1 MIVYEKKIDL
11 NTNSYDVIDQTLI
24 TSRDFVRTFGTIE
37 DYVEAHVYDSSGNR
51 ILNSNYN
58 YTKYKIPASLKG
70 EEVTTTEYLEFSPG
84 AYIESLGYF
93 AGRYIVTF
101 NVLRKKIVNINKKVF
116 FIKTISA
123 DRTELLI
130 QSNEVSDSQVQ
141 EGVLNFIEEFQ
152 SSLYYKDFLLNFGD
166 NKLVNA
172 VNIALNT
179 NTNPYSILVKLYKP
193 LPKEFSEKSSFWFSE
208 ELSSPISF
216 EVEVT
221 PEIVSIPTPFLK
233 SANFNIEV
241 DYKANSLS
249 DYYNN
254 SDITKNDSLFSYQ
267 ELINKLK
274 NKGIAVSVNYEDY
287 SDFVHF
293 SSATR
298 RLENFLYKLKNIES
312 YTYNLSL
319 ITDIPNYTGSYST
332 SQSAYEYQ
340 KTITDIVS
348 NFDGYENF
356 LYYES
361 SSKSWPKSGSSKPY
375 KVVSTSDPEALSW
388 YGSLDYDNP
397 FYGGQL
403 YSASSY
409 DNENRDG
416 LVYSIPEYIRI
427 EETNKSFDLFIEMMG
442 EYFDSIWIYIKSI
455 TDLYKN
461 NNFINR
467 GISKDLVYYALRSL
481 GIKLYNSKANE
492 DLYSYLIGANVS
504 GSYTLQ
510 SDGYSTYITASS
522 TATPGQDIQK
532 EILKRIY
539 HNVPSLLKKKGTNDG
554 LQELISIFGI
564 PYTVLSPNQFG
575 GADKTNETAEYV
587 YDRFS
592 YSLYNTTS
600 SYISIPWDSLYAV
613 PNPSVDSFVPDSI
626 ELRFK
631 PDKKYYYRTA
641 SLIEVVPVS
650 STNRSFGVVVRPDL
664 SKGEP
669 YSKVEFYLRGNQGVY
684 SSSVSLPIY
693 STDFSGDTY
702 WWNLLLTRSDHT
714 SGSQISTS
722 QTYSLIV
729 ANKIDDRVGH
739 RASSSIYVDGAASS
753 SYNSSWSDSD
763 KVLYVGGSQ
772 LSSDGNFLPS
782 YKFIGSLQELRYW
795 TTPISQST
803 FFYHTLNPESIQ
815 GNISSSAYDNLV
827 ARFPLGNDLKK
838 YDHTLVTKLKSVHP
852 NYKNRLFYDVSTDQS
867 ASFVNYLTDSYL
879 PNVETYVADSP
890 NSVYSNPVNQKIR
903 IVNNQIT
910 GSVLSNLI
918 RLEDTE
924 SVYRTRDVHFTDI
937 SFSPQNEINKDI
949 ISQYGGTIDLDQYIG
964 DPRDSNKTI
973 YPNLDTLNKQ
983 YYSKYIN
990 RYNLKDY
997 TRLIQFYDNALFKMI
1012 LDFIPGRDNVS
1023 TGLTIKSP
1031 ILERPKA
1038 KTVQLGGDPIYNYID
1053 SYISSSKI
1061 EADSIYISG
1070 VSDGRDFYTGEL
1082 SGSII
1087 DINNIF
1093 SEKNRNPYL

>member
-1 MIVYEKKIDL
+1 MIVYERKIEL
-11 NTNSYDVIDQTLI
+11 NTNSYDVIDQSLI
-24 TSRDFVRTFGTIE
+24 TSRDFVRTFGTAE
-37 DYVEAHVYDSSGNR
+37 DYVEAHVYDASGNR
-51 ILNSNYN
+51 LLNSNYN
-58 YTKYKIPASLKG
+58 YTKYKIPGYLKG
-70 EEVTTTEYLEFSPG
+70 EEETTTEYLEFSPG
-84 AYIESLGYF
+84 EHIESLGYF
-93 AGRYIVTF
+93 AGKYIVTY
-101 NVLRKKIVNINKKVF
+101 NVLRKKIVNLNKKVF

-123 DRTELLI
+123 DRTELLV
-130 QSNEVSDSQVQ
+130 QSNEISDSQIQ

-152 SSLYYKDFLLNFGD
+152 SSLYYKDFLINFGD
-166 NKLVNA
+166 NKLINA
-172 VNIALNT
+172 VNIALDANS
-179 NTNPYSILVKLYKP
+179 NPYSILVKLYKP
-193 LPKEFSEKSSFWFSE
+193 LPNEFNEKSSFWFSE

-241 DYKANSLS
+241 DSRANSLS

-254 SDITKNDSLFSYQ
+254 SDITKNTSLFSYQ

-274 NKGIAVSVNYEDY
+274 NKGISISVNYEDY

-298 RLENFLYKLKNIES
+298 RLENFFYKVKNIES

-319 ITDIPNYTGSYST
+319 ITNVPNYTGSYST

-340 KTITDIVS
+340 KSITDIIS

-361 SSKSWPKSGSSKPY
+361 SSKSWPKSGNSKPY
-375 KVVSTSDPEALSW
+375 ELLSTTNPIVLSW
-388 YGSLDYDNP
+388 YGSLDYDSSL
-397 FYGGQL
+397 YGGQL
-403 YSASSY
+403 YSASSF

-427 EETNKSFDLFIEMMG
+427 DETNKSFDLFIEMMG
-442 EYFDSIWIYIKSI
+442 EYFDNIWIYIKSI

-461 NNFINR
+461 TNSINR
-467 GISKDLVYYALRSL
+467 GVSKDLVYYALRSL

-504 GSYTLQ
+504 GSYVLQ
-510 SDGYSTYITASS
+510 SDGYSTYVTASS
-522 TATPGQDIQK
+522 NSIPGQDIQK

-554 LQELISIFGI
+554 LQELVSIFGI
-564 PYTVLSPNQFG
+564 PYTILSSNQFG
-575 GADKTNETAEYV
+575 GADKTNETVEYV

-592 YSLYNTTS
+592 YSIFNTSS

-613 PNPSVDSFVPDSI
+613 PNPSVDTFVPDSI

-631 PDKKYYYRTA
+631 PDKKYYHLTS
-641 SLIEVVPVS
+641 SLIEVIPVS
-650 STNRSFGVVVRPDL
+650 STDRSFGVIVRPDL

-669 YSKVEFYLRGNQGVY
+669 YSKVEFYLKGNQGVY
-684 SSSVSLPIY
+684 RSSISLPIY
-693 STDFSGDTY
+693 TTDFSGDTY
-702 WWNLLLTRSDHT
+702 WWNVLLTRSNHT
-714 SGSQISTS
+714 SGSQISEN
-722 QTYSLIV
+722 QTYSLVV
-729 ANKIDDRVGH
+729 ANKIDDRIGH
-739 RASSSIYVDGAASS
+739 RASSSIYVEGASSS

-763 KVLYVGGSQ
+763 KVLYIGGSQ
-772 LSSDGNFLPS
+772 VSSDANFLS
-782 YKFIGSLQELRYW
+782 EYKFIGNLQEVRYW

-803 FFYHTLNPESIQ
+803 FFAHTLNPESIQ
-815 GNISSSAYDNLV
+815 GNVNSSAYDNLV

-838 YDHTLVTKLKSVHP
+838 YDHTSVTKVESVHP
-852 NYKNRLFYDVSTDQS
+852 NYRNRLFYDTNTDQS
-867 ASFVNYLTDSYL
+867 ASFINYESDSYFS
-879 PNVETYVADSP
+879 NVELYVADSP
-890 NSVYSNPVNQKIR
+890 NSGYSNPVNQKIR

-910 GSVLSNLI
+910 GSVLSNLV

-924 SVYRTRDVHFTDI
+924 SVYRTRDIHFTDI

-949 ISQYGGTIDLDQYIG
+949 IAQYGGTIDLDQYIG
-964 DPRDSNKTI
+964 DPRDSNKNN
-973 YPNLDTLNKQ
+973 YPNLDIINKE
-983 YYSKYIN
+983 YSSKYIN

-1012 LDFIPGRDNVS
+1012 LDFIPGRDSVS

-1038 KTVQLGGDPIYNYID
+1038 KTAETSGDSNYNSFNSVITG
-1053 SYISSSKI
+1053 SKI
-1061 EADSIYISG
+1061 QGDSIYISG
-1070 VSDGRDFYTGEL
+1070 VDDGRDFYTGEL